1 MNILLSQTGLVNLQ
15 INNVLGGFGLF
26 ILGITFL
33 GDGLKEVA
41 GPKIR
46 DYIEKYTSNTVM
58 AIIVGA
64 LITGLIQSSS
74 AATVISISLVRAG
87 LMSLKQAI
95 GIAIGANI
103 GTTITSIMVGLKI
116 DQFGLYFVFV
126 GAILFIAASRKRV
139 KDIAFVLFAF
149 GITFL
154 GLTMMGQ
161 ELALLQNYKFF
172 NDFIDFMSLNPWLAV
187 IGGTFATA
195 IINSSSAFIAIV
207 QKIYA
212 GGGIDLTVVVALVL
226 GSNIG
231 TTITAYLS
239 SIGGTI
245 SAKRAALFHTLFN
258 LAGAVIVMIFL
269 GPYTKLV
276 TVVGQSIGA
285 TSELQVAIAHL
296 FFNLIFAIA
305 IIPVLPYFMT
315 LLEKLIP
322 GADKQLPRT
331 KLVELNDDIVQ
342 SFPEG
347 AMSIAKQGIVQM
359 GDLVLDSIINS
370 QHFLNTEDANEAVM
384 VHEMEETINIID
396 TQLTTYLLKIV
407 KASPSEYIAEGYTQY
422 LETIKNYERI
432 SDLTT
437 NLADFYA
444 LIFEN
449 KEKLSPDAL
458 EDLNTMYTLLIDIIK
473 RSNNIFK
480 TEDTT
485 QLKALFKDE
494 SYLDI
499 IEGKYREKHFQRMAQ
514 GICTTKITASI
525 YVDILSTLERMGD
538 HGVNVA
544 RFVDSPIKQ
553 HSYKKI
559 V

>member
-1 MNILLSQTGLVNLQ
+1 
-15 INNVLGGFGLF
+15 
-26 ILGITFL
+26 
-33 GDGLKEVA
+33 
-41 GPKIR
+41 
-46 DYIEKYTSNTVM
+46 
-58 AIIVGA
+58 
-64 LITGLIQSSS
+64 
-74 AATVISISLVRAG
+74 
-87 LMSLKQAI
+87 
-95 GIAIGANI
+95 
-103 GTTITSIMVGLKI
+103 
-116 DQFGLYFVFV
+116 
-126 GAILFIAASRKRV
+126 
-139 KDIAFVLFAF
+139 
-149 GITFL
+149 
-154 GLTMMGQ
+154 
-161 ELALLQNYKFF
+161 
-172 NDFIDFMSLNPWLAV
+172 
-187 IGGTFATA
+187 GGTFATA

-305 IIPVLPYFMT
+305 VIPVLPYFMT

-331 KLVELNDDIVQ
+331 KLVELNDDIVH

>member
-1 MNILLSQTGLVNLQ
+1 MNILLSQTGLVSLQ

-126 GAILFIAASRKRV
+126 GAILFVAASRKRI

-154 GLTMMGQ
+154 GLTMMGE
-161 ELALLQNYKFF
+161 ELALLQNYKIF
-172 NDFIDFMSLNPWLAV
+172 NDFIEFMSLNPWLAL

-305 IIPVLPYFMT
+305 VIPVLPYFMT

-331 KLVELNDDIVQ
+331 KLVELNDDIVH

>member
-1 MNILLSQTGLVNLQ
+1 MNILLSQTGLVSLQ

-126 GAILFIAASRKRV
+126 GAILFVAASRKRI

-305 IIPVLPYFMT
+305 VIPVLPYFMT

-331 KLVELNDDIVQ
+331 KLVELNDDIVH

-407 KASPSEYIAEGYTQY
+407 KGSPSEYIAEGYTQY